1 MNGGRGNPL
10 FQKVLPP
17 SPESPSPFSLKLLIG
32 FTEQVG
38 RVAYYNGK
46 PVVIGILTVE
56 YVLHGNESLKGKRRV
71 ANSLKQ
77 KVRNTFN
84 VAIAEMGTED
94 SLSRLR
100 LVVVSLSNSE
110 RHLTSRLT
118 KCLAHMEAVCDEE
131 MVYSD
136 IEFVGV

>member
-1 MNGGRGNPL
+1 
-10 FQKVLPP
+10 
-17 SPESPSPFSLKLLIG
+17 
-32 FTEQVG
+32 
-38 RVAYYNGK
+38 
-46 PVVIGILTVE
+46 
-56 YVLHGNESLKGKRRV
+56 
-71 ANSLKQ
+71 
-77 KVRNTFN
+77 
-84 VAIAEMGTED
+84 MGTED

>member
-1 MNGGRGNPL
+1 
-10 FQKVLPP
+10 
-17 SPESPSPFSLKLLIG
+17 
-32 FTEQVG
+32 
-38 RVAYYNGK
+38 
-46 PVVIGILTVE
+46 VVIGILTVE
-56 YVLHGNESLKGKRRV
+56 YVLHGNESLKGKRSV

-84 VAIAEMGTED
+84 VAIAEIGTEE

-118 KCLAHMEAVCDEE
+118 KCQAHMEAVCDEE
-131 MVYSD
+131 MIYSD
-136 IEFVGV
+136 IEFASL